1 MYSKD
6 NKKVL
11 EKSAKQEKQTVIKS
25 ENKKAGRPS
34 KKDKKGLLSIK
45 YTININSY
53 ESEFLENLVKET
65 GVPVSTYLRKKLLEV
80 KAFGN

>member
-1 MYSKD
+1 MDLSMYSKD

-25 ENKKAGRPS
+25 ENKKEGRPS

-45 YTININSY
+45 YTINI
-53 ESEFLENLVKET
+53 
-65 GVPVSTYLRKKLLEV
+65 
-80 KAFGN
+80 